1 MNYTDLEQE
10 HIDTM
15 YKIIKNNNKK
25 IHIKN
30 INNITNNIV
39 NEMYTN
45 EQVPSIYNKHTIAK
59 GTLNKLFI
67 DKIDPN
73 DGIHIEQNTNKIND
87 MDNKIHKL
95 INKYEYNKT
104 KNDRCSKCIIS

>member
-10 HIDTM
+10 QIDIM
-15 YKIIKNNNKK
+15 YKIIKRNNKK

-39 NEMYTN
+39 SEMYTN
-45 EQVPSIYNKHTIAK
+45 EQSPSIYNKHMIAK
-59 GTLNKLFI
+59 GTLNKLF
-67 DKIDPN
+67 N
-73 DGIHIEQNTNKIND
+73 NENHIEQNKINN
-87 MDNKIHKL
+87 MDNKIYKL
-95 INKYEYNKT
+95 INKYEYNKII